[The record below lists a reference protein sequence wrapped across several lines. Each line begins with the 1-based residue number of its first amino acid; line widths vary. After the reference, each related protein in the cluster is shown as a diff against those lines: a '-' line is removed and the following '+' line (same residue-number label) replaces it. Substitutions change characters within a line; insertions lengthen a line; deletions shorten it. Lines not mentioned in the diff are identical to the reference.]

1 MLSEEEKKAIK
12 LIKQYRKEI
21 KDGDIKPIFILDTAI
36 NLITKLQKENEI
48 LKRAFDKQTA
58 DMSNNLLELRQKD
71 KQIDLM
77 AEYISNLDIDE
88 DICKEQSDN
97 NCDDINREAECKD
110 CIKQYFEKQVEEKG
124 EEKCQTGVKE
134 I

>member
-77 AEYISNLDIDE
+77 ALTLSNVCTGIPSIIEQFEKEYCEFINSNE
-88 DICKEQSDN
+88 DCCWKTDK
-97 NCDDINREAECKD
+97 NCQD
-110 CIKQYFEKQVEEKG
+110 CIKQYFEKQAKEKG
-124 EEKCQTGVKE
+124 D
-134 I
+134 